1 VIDLFHDL
9 QFIHPHAVRT
19 FVTQRLS
26 DRFPGRSVA
35 VTSDDS
41 FDVENWAH
49 HTKRATLEHPSPSTV
64 VRLVHDEGWNLVAG
78 HTRFSWQG
86 PRRAVDSGMR
96 IAFVEDDEQLRTSVA
111 RGLREAGSTVALAS
125 HGGEALALIREG
137 GHDVVVLDLKLPVLS
152 GLDVCRTVRDEGNR
166 VPILMLTAL
175 DAVEDR
181 IAGLDAG
188 ADDYLTKPFD
198 FGELLARLRALTRR
212 HGEAA
217 TRLAV
222 GSLVIDTARHR
233 ATLGETEL
241 TLTAREFDFL
251 SHLARH
257 AGHVVSRADLMAVV
271 WEDARALYSNI
282 IDVYAG
288 RLRRKLESV
297 PGGPVLTTVRGAGFI
312 LEPADAPA
320 APAPPAR

>member
-1 VIDLFHDL
+1 
-9 QFIHPHAVRT
+9 
-19 FVTQRLS
+19 
-26 DRFPGRSVA
+26 
-35 VTSDDS
+35 
-41 FDVENWAH
+41 
-49 HTKRATLEHPSPSTV
+49 
-64 VRLVHDEGWNLVAG
+64 
-78 HTRFSWQG
+78 
-86 PRRAVDSGMR
+86 MR

-198 FGELLARLRALTRR
+198 FGELLARLCALTRR